1 MNCDTAARR
10 RRRFARFE
18 RYTWACFFN
27 VVVIALVTLAAIKIA
42 AVTLGLSPL
51 QTVLVAGAVT
61 VTFSALGGFL
71 GVVITDLI
79 LFVVS
84 MAGAIAAA
92 WVVVN
97 LPEVGGLGNLLA
109 NPAVSSRLQ
118 FFPDFSDLEIT
129 ISILV
134 IPLAVKWWSVWYPGS
149 EPGGGGYVAQRM
161 LAAKSERDA
170 TGAVVA
176 VPVGALRHSPWPWIV
191 VALASLVVFPDLVSC
206 HASSDAS
213 ARPTGSVARRVPAGM
228 VGSISKGR
236 NAATGPVGRALRE
249 FAMHATAALWPLRI
263 CPIFPADHAL
273 H

>member
-1 MNCDTAARR
+1 MTLLWYDWLIIASFLVFSLVIGFALSRRAGRDSNSFFLSGRNLPWWLLGISMVATTFSTDTPNLATEIVRTQGVAGNWIWWAFLIAGMFTCFLYARLWRRSGIFTDLEFYELRYSGSAAAAVRAFR
-10 RRRFARFE
+10 AV
-18 RYTWACFFN
+18 YLGVFFN
-27 VVVIALVTLAAIKIA
+27 VVVIALVTLAAIKIS

-129 ISILV
+129 I
-134 IPLAVKWWSVWYPGS
+134 
-149 EPGGGGYVAQRM
+149 
-161 LAAKSERDA
+161 
-170 TGAVVA
+170 
-176 VPVGALRHSPWPWIV
+176 
-191 VALASLVVFPDLVSC
+191 
-206 HASSDAS
+206 
-213 ARPTGSVARRVPAGM
+213 
-228 VGSISKGR
+228 
-236 NAATGPVGRALRE
+236 
-249 FAMHATAALWPLRI
+249 
-263 CPIFPADHAL
+263 
-273 H
+273 